1 MQKTLELLPA
11 SVRPSL
17 PWPRFELRSI
27 ELPTVRANMRVPDG
41 ALQKSNS
48 ARTLLMRSPCETRLV
63 DQVATLSTIL
73 MKISVEIDGPP
84 DEAVYLQ
91 SCFDSG
97 LLHFNYKRFAD
108 HHPANFAALALAGT
122 FLQSHAGA
130 LLIDVTLEFCKW
142 KQHML
147 L

>member
-1 MQKTLELLPA
+1 MAAFRAALDRA
-11 SVRPSL
+11 V
-17 PWPRFELRSI
+17 
-27 ELPTVRANMRVPDG
+27 PTVRANMRVPDG